1 MAVTIK
7 DVAKLANVSP
17 STVSRV
23 ISQSPRISD
32 ATKQVVYAA
41 MKELKYK
48 PNAIARNLANASTKT
63 LGLIIPNQDENLF
76 KNPFFIQAMRG
87 ISIYAQKKNYKI
99 MFNYGASPED
109 ELNFV
114 HEFVNS
120 KWVDGIILLTAYEND
135 LCIEYLNDEAFPFV
149 VVGRPYNIHDIMWVD
164 NDNFQATYNLVNTL
178 IQKGCQDIGFIGGP
192 QKYIFSKDRLE
203 GYKRALELR
212 NLTVAGDIII
222 EATDFTEDEGY
233 MAMKRI
239 CDNRIPQAIVTT
251 DDLLGFGVLR
261 YIREHDLK
269 IKVTGFNNIP
279 LSEYQTPALTSVDI
293 RAEDLGYNAAKLL
306 IRSLE
311 GIENTVNH
319 YIVATELIEREST
332 LKY

>member
-1 MAVTIK
+1 MAITIK
-7 DVAKLANVSP
+7 DVAKKANVSP

-23 ISQSPRISD
+23 ISKSPRISE
-32 ATKQVVYAA
+32 ATKQLVYKA
-41 MKELKYK
+41 MDELKYK
-48 PNAIARNLANASTKT
+48 PNAIARNLANASTRT
-63 LGLIIPNQDENLF
+63 IGLIIPNQDENLF

-99 MFNYGASPED
+99 MFNYGANPED

-135 LCIEYLNDEAFPFV
+135 LCIEYLSEEVFPFV
-149 VVGRPYNIHDIMWVD
+149 VVGRPCNIHDIMWVD

-203 GYKRALELR
+203 GYKRSMELR
-212 NLTVAGDIII
+212 NLSVHDELII
-222 EATDFTEDEGY
+222 ETIDFTEEYGY
-233 MAMKRI
+233 AAMKEI
-239 CDNRIPQAIVTT
+239 CQYKVPHAVVTT
-251 DDLLGFGVLR
+251 DDLLGFGALK
-261 YIREHDLK
+261 YAREHQLNV
-269 IKVTGFNNIP
+269 KVTGFNNIP
-279 LSEYQTPALTSVDI
+279 LSEYQTPPLTSVDI
-293 RAEDLGYNAAKLL
+293 KAEDLGYNAAKLL

-311 GIENTVNH
+311 GFENTVNH
-319 YIVATELIEREST
+319 YIVGTELIEREST
-332 LKY
+332 K

>member
-1 MAVTIK
+1 MAITIK

-41 MKELKYK
+41 MKDLKYK

-135 LCIEYLNDEAFPFV
+135 LCIDYLNEESFPFV

-212 NLTVAGDIII
+212 NLTVFQDIIK
-222 EATDFTEDEGY
+222 ETEDFTEDEGY
-233 MAMKRI
+233 MAMKDI
-239 CDNRIPQAIVTT
+239 CESRVPHAIVTT

-269 IKVTGFNNIP
+269 VKVTGFNNIP

-293 RAEDLGYNAAKLL
+293 KAEDLGYNAAKLL

-332 LKY
+332 AKY

>member
-1 MAVTIK
+1 MAITIK
-7 DVAKLANVSP
+7 DVAKRANVSP

-23 ISQSPRISD
+23 ISQSPRISE
-32 ATKQVVYAA
+32 ATKKIVYAA
-41 MKELKYK
+41 MDELKYK

-63 LGLIIPNQDENLF
+63 LGLIIPNADENLF

-135 LCIEYLNDEAFPFV
+135 LCIDYLNDQEFPFV

-178 IQKGCQDIGFIGGP
+178 IQKGCQDIAFIGGP

-212 NLTVAGDIII
+212 NLSVIPEIII
-222 EATDFTEDEGY
+222 DANDFTEDEGY
-233 MAMKRI
+233 KAMDVI
-239 CDNRIPQAIVTT
+239 CSNRIPHAVVTT
-251 DDLLGFGVLR
+251 DDLLAFGVIK
-261 YIREHDLK
+261 YINERGLK
-269 IKVTGFNNIP
+269 VKVTGFNNIP
-279 LSEYQTPALTSVDI
+279 LSEYQIPSLTSVDI

-319 YIVATELIEREST
+319 TIVATELIERDST
-332 LKY
+332 TKS

>member
-23 ISQSPRISD
+23 ISKSPRISE
-32 ATKQVVYAA
+32 ATKKIVYDA
-41 MKELKYK
+41 MDELKYK

-135 LCIEYLNDEAFPFV
+135 MCIDYLNRESFPFV

-164 NDNFQATYNLVNTL
+164 NDNFQATYNLVNNL
-178 IQKGCQDIGFIGGP
+178 IQRGSQDIAFIGGP

-203 GYKRALELR
+203 GYKRSLELR
-212 NLTVAGDIII
+212 NLNLRDELII
-222 EATDFTEDEGY
+222 EAKDFTEQDGY
-233 MAMKRI
+233 NAMAKI
-239 CDNRIPQAIVTT
+239 CSIKVPHAVVTT
-251 DDLLGFGVLR
+251 DDLLGFGVLN
-261 YIREHDLK
+261 YVREHQLNV
-269 IKVTGFNNIP
+269 KVTGFNNIP
-279 LSEYQTPALTSVDI
+279 LSEYQIPSLTSVDI
-293 RAEDLGYNAAKLL
+293 KAEDLGYNAAKLL
-306 IRSLE
+306 IKHLE
-311 GIENTVNH
+311 GVDNPVNH
-319 YIVATELIEREST
+319 YIVGTELIEREST
-332 LKY
+332 K

>member
-1 MAVTIK
+1 MAITIK

-23 ISQSPRISD
+23 ISQSPRISE
-32 ATKQVVYAA
+32 ATKKLVYAA
-41 MKELKYK
+41 MEELKYK

-99 MFNYGASPED
+99 MFNYGASPEE
-109 ELNFV
+109 ELKFV

-135 LCIEYLNDEAFPFV
+135 LCIDYLNHEAFPFV

-178 IQKGCQDIGFIGGP
+178 IQKGCQDIAFIGGP

-212 NLTVAGDIII
+212 NLTVNDDLIY
-222 EATDFTEDEGY
+222 ETRDFTEEYGY
-233 MAMKRI
+233 NAMLEI
-239 CDNRIPQAIVTT
+239 CKQRIPHAVVTT
-251 DDLLGFGVLR
+251 DDLLGFGVLK
-261 YIREHDLK
+261 YIRENDLK
-269 IKVTGFNNIP
+269 VKVTGFNNIT
-279 LSEYQTPALTSVDI
+279 LSAYQIPSLTSVDI
-293 RAEDLGYNAAKLL
+293 KAEDLGYNAAKLL
-306 IRSLE
+306 IKSLE

-319 YIVATELIEREST
+319 YIVGTNLIERDST
-332 LKY
+332 K

>member
-1 MAVTIK
+1 MAITIK

-23 ISQSPRISD
+23 ISQSPRISE
-32 ATKQVVYAA
+32 ATKQLVYAA
-41 MKELKYK
+41 MEEVKYK

-99 MFNYGASPED
+99 MFNYGASPEE
-109 ELNFV
+109 ELKFV

-135 LCIEYLNDEAFPFV
+135 LCIEYLNNEAFPFV

-164 NDNFQATYNLVNTL
+164 NDNFQATYSLVNTL
-178 IQKGCQDIGFIGGP
+178 IQKGCQDIAFIGGP

-212 NLTVAGDIII
+212 NLTVI
-222 EATDFTEDEGY
+222 EELIYETRDFAEEDGY
-233 MAMKRI
+233 AAMQEI
-239 CDNRIPQAIVTT
+239 CKLRVPHAVVTT
-251 DDLLGFGVLR
+251 DDLLGFGAIK

-269 IKVTGFNNIP
+269 VKVTGFNNIP
-279 LSEYQTPALTSVDI
+279 LSAYQIPSLTSVDI
-293 RAEDLGYNAAKLL
+293 KAEDLGYNAAKLL
-306 IRSLE
+306 IKSLE
-311 GIENTVNH
+311 GVENTVNH
-319 YIVATELIEREST
+319 YIVGTDLIERDST
-332 LKY
+332 K

>member
-1 MAVTIK
+1 MAITIK

-23 ISQSPRISD
+23 ISKNPRISE
-32 ATKQVVYAA
+32 ATKQIVYAA
-41 MKELKYK
+41 MDELHYK

-99 MFNYGASPED
+99 MFNYGATPED
-109 ELNFV
+109 ELNYV

-135 LCIEYLNDEAFPFV
+135 KCIEYLSEEAFPFV

-164 NDNFQATYNLVNTL
+164 NDNFQATYNLVNNL

-203 GYKRALELR
+203 GYKRSMELR
-212 NLTVAGDIII
+212 NLTVDQQLIF
-222 EATDFTEDEGY
+222 ETSDFTEDEGY
-233 MAMKRI
+233 KAIEAI
-239 CDNRIPQAIVTT
+239 CKYKIPHAIVTT
-251 DDLLGFGVLR
+251 DDLLGFGVIQ
-261 YIREHDLK
+261 YLK
-269 IKVTGFNNIP
+269 EKNLQVKVTGFNNIP
-279 LSEYQTPALTSVDI
+279 LSAYQTPSLTTVDI
-293 RAEDLGYNAAKLL
+293 KAEDLGYNAAKLL
-306 IRSLE
+306 IKSIE
-311 GIENTVNH
+311 GVENTVNH
-319 YIVATELIEREST
+319 YIVGTELIEREST
-332 LKY
+332 K

>member
-1 MAVTIK
+1 MAITIK

-23 ISQSPRISD
+23 ISKSPRISE
-32 ATKQVVYAA
+32 ATKQLVYAA
-41 MKELKYK
+41 MDELKYK

-120 KWVDGIILLTAYEND
+120 KWVDGVILLTAYEND
-135 LCIEYLNDEAFPFV
+135 LCIEYLNHESFPFV

-178 IQKGCQDIGFIGGP
+178 IQKSCQEIGFIGGP

-212 NLTVAGDIII
+212 NLSVHPELVI
-222 EATDFTEDEGY
+222 EAMDFTEDEGY
-233 MAMKRI
+233 RAMAEI
-239 CDNRIPQAIVTT
+239 CSRSIPHAVVTT
-251 DDLLGFGVLR
+251 DDLLGFGVLK
-261 YIREHDLK
+261 YIKEHGIK
-269 IKVTGFNNIP
+269 VKVTGFNNIP
-279 LSEYQTPALTSVDI
+279 LSEYQQPALTSVDI
-293 RAEDLGYNAAKLL
+293 KAEDLGYNAAKLL
-306 IRSLE
+306 IRALE
-311 GIENTVNH
+311 GMENPVNH
-319 YIVATELIEREST
+319 YIVGTELVEREST
-332 LKY
+332 A